1 MIAFSADSAGG
12 TFVINA
18 DGSGLRMLSPSVYT
32 LSSQVRNGAMNPKL
46 RKAPVLR
53 ARIAVP
59 KRSFACK

>member
-1 MIAFSADSAGG
+1 
-12 TFVINA
+12 
-18 DGSGLRMLSPSVYT
+18 MLSPSVST
-32 LSSQVRNGAMNPKL
+32 LSWQVRNGAMNPKL